1 MWTSNCLFQD
11 RKGRSPTTFLNPKDL
26 SRMVLVMGLIFRI
39 LFLINFCVL
48 SVLCT
53 PLQAQSLDQPTGTI
67 AVEDSAAQD
76 AAIANRIREILIELD
91 GYEDVTVTVNSG
103 IVTLRGTALDGP
115 AVIRLNEIAGRVEGV
130 VTIENRVQETTD
142 VARRLD
148 PAWDRFR
155 ARSEQFI
162 NYLPLLGVAIA
173 AFAIVVTVGF
183 LIARMRRPW
192 DRIAPNA
199 FIADIYRQVIRI
211 AFMLGGLV
219 IALDILGATALLSTI
234 LGAAGIIGLAIGFA
248 VRDTVE
254 NFIASVMLSI
264 RQPFRPNDQVEIEG
278 DIGKVIRLT
287 SRATILLS
295 FDGNHIRIPN
305 ATVFKSRI
313 VNYSRNDERRFTIS
327 LGVAYDTDL
336 ARAQDLALQTVTSLP
351 FVIAEP
357 APAVWIE
364 DLGDSAVILN
374 VAGWIRQHETSYL
387 KARSEAWRMCLAAFD
402 HAGIVM
408 PETTLRVVGIG
419 DGQPSD
425 VAPQTTSRPLP
436 SNAAAVA
443 VATAAV
449 GDVEAAMDK
458 ELERIVASERAE
470 KRDDDLLMKDALEE

>member
-1 MWTSNCLFQD
+1 MFEDMSLLLRANF
-11 RKGRSPTTFLNPKDL
+11 FI
-26 SRMVLVMGLIFRI
+26 LVFI
-39 LFLINFCVL
+39 L
-48 SVLCT
+48 SVFGA
-53 PLQAQSLDQPTGTI
+53 PLLAQTSDQPTGTI
-67 AVEDSAAQD
+67 TVEDSAEQD

-115 AVIRLNEIAGRVEGV
+115 AVSRLNEIAGRVQGV

-142 VARRLD
+142 VVRRLD
-148 PAWDRFR
+148 PALERFR

-162 NYLPLLGVAIA
+162 NYLPLLAVAVA
-173 AFAIVVTVGF
+173 AFALVVALGF
-183 LIARMRRPW
+183 LIARLNRPW

-211 AFMLGGLV
+211 AFILGGVV

-254 NFIASVMLSI
+254 NFIASIMLSI

-313 VNYSRNDERRFTIS
+313 VNYSRNDERRFLVS

-336 ARAQDLALQTVTSLP
+336 ARAQELALQTVTSLP
-351 FVIAEP
+351 FVINEP

-364 DLGDSAVILN
+364 ELGDSAIILN

-387 KARSEAWRMCLAAFD
+387 KARSEAWRLCLAAFD

-408 PETTLRVVGIG
+408 PETTLRIVGVG
-419 DGQPSD
+419 DAS
-425 VAPQTTSRPLP
+425 APQPGAQTST
-436 SNAAAVA
+436 SNAAVIAA
-443 VATAAV
+443 ATATV
-449 GDVEAAMDK
+449 GDTEAAMDK

-470 KRDDDLLMKDALEE
+470 KRDDDLLKKDAPEE

>member
-1 MWTSNCLFQD
+1 
-11 RKGRSPTTFLNPKDL
+11 
-26 SRMVLVMGLIFRI
+26 MVLIFRV
-39 LFLINFCVL
+39 LFLVTL
-48 SVLCT
+48 AGLGMTAV
-53 PLQAQSLDQPTGTI
+53 PLHAQGTDQPTGTI
-67 AVEDSAAQD
+67 TIEDSAEHD
-76 AAIANRIREILIELD
+76 AAIARRIREILMELE

-115 AVIRLNEIAGRVEGV
+115 AVTRLNEIAGRVEGV

-148 PAWDRFR
+148 PALERFR
-155 ARSEQFI
+155 SRSEQFI
-162 NYLPLLGVAIA
+162 NYLPLAGIAIA
-173 AFAIVVTVGF
+173 AFTLVVVVGY
-183 LIARMRRPW
+183 LIARWRRPW
-192 DRIAPNA
+192 DRLAPNA

-211 AFMLGGLV
+211 AFILGGLV

-254 NFIASVMLSI
+254 NFIASIMLSI

-305 ATVFKSRI
+305 STVFKSRI
-313 VNYSRNDERRFTIS
+313 VNYTRNDERRFLIS

-336 ARAQDLALQTVTSLP
+336 SRAQELALQTVSSLP
-351 FVIAEP
+351 FVIDEP

-364 DLGDSAVILN
+364 ELGDSAVILQ

-387 KARSEAWRMCLAAFD
+387 KARSEAWRLCLAAFD

-419 DGQPSD
+419 DAPSKPD
-425 VAPQTTSRPLP
+425 DNSGTAKPAA
-436 SNAAAVA
+436 SNAAAIA
-443 VATAAV
+443 AATATL
-449 GDVEAAMDK
+449 GDTEAAMDK
-458 ELERIVASERAE
+458 ELERIVATERAG
-470 KRDDDLLMKDALEE
+470 KGGDDLLKQDAPEE